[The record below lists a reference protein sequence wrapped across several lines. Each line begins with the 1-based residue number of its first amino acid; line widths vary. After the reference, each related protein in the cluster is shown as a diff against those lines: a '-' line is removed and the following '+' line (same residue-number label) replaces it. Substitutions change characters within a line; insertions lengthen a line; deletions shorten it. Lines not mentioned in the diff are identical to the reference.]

1 MRVGTAFVCLGIDSD
16 AFWRIQPHERTR
28 ACVSKYERLTCV
40 SKYERLT
47 FVSKYERLT
56 CVSKYERLTFVS
68 KYERLTFV
76 SKYEMLTCV
85 SKYER
90 LTCVSKYERF
100 FLRRNVLQDIDH
112 PQTTQVT
119 SCCEILRV
127 WSQLCSILQ
136 LHL

>member
-28 ACVSKYERLTCV
+28 A
-40 SKYERLT
+40 
-47 FVSKYERLT
+47 
-56 CVSKYERLTFVS
+56 
-68 KYERLTFV
+68 
-76 SKYEMLTCV
+76 CV